1 MELFLEWMNDWGLS
15 KKSLTKIFG
24 RKKSQSTYIMQCN
37 VVVKVPKATSNI
49 GQAQIKSP
57 TDPKDKTNIR
67 FVETDF

>member
-1 MELFLEWMNDWGLS
+1 LELFLEWMNDWGLS

-57 TDPKDKTNIR
+57 TDPKDKTNIW
-67 FVETDF
+67 FVVTDF

>member
-1 MELFLEWMNDWGLS
+1 
-15 KKSLTKIFG
+15 
-24 RKKSQSTYIMQCN
+24 MQCN

>member
-15 KKSLTKIFG
+15 KNHLQKYSDE
-24 RKKSQSTYIMQCN
+24 KKCQSTYIMQCN